1 MSPYGVIRP
10 SEEGEGGPWTFQSK
24 SGLAIVLTH
33 DCTIDKSNTRF
44 VQICP
49 ISPLKDLEPSLRG
62 EVKKN
67 RPFQYFYLPPDG
79 ELTESFVDFAYPTT
93 VSLSMVSGIPR
104 LMTLSDLGRRALYV
118 QYIRWVT
125 RWEMRKI
132 KCPGC
137 GEDFNA
143 SAALPVRKD

>member
-1 MSPYGVIRP
+1 VCPLTALSALLKKEKVGLGPFRARAGWLSFSPMIALSTNLIRG
-10 SEEGEGGPWTFQSK
+10 SCK
-24 SGLAIVLTH
+24 
-33 DCTIDKSNTRF
+33 
-44 VQICP
+44 
-49 ISPLKDLEPSLRG
+49 SPLKDLEPSLRG